1 MYFVLKEKQGIQTID
16 YTTLRQHFMKF
27 YLKLSRSKY
36 YKVFKFMQQ
45 LNLKTEVINTIYV
58 V

>member
-1 MYFVLKEKQGIQTID
+1 MYFVLKEKQGIQTIH
-16 YTTLRQHFMKF
+16 YPTLRQHFMKF

-45 LNLKTEVINTIYV
+45 LSLKQCSYDFLK
-58 V
+58 